1 MIRVKC
7 VGSKNLHAR
16 MNINEAAPA
25 IGVSVATLKRWL
37 LSGKVED
44 VGRNRNNWRV
54 FTLADIERIKQFALK
69 NPDISAAGNS
79 QKKPLSVDKSQYK
92 VASFFSGIG
101 GFDIGFESAG
111 FSISMQCEI
120 EPFCRQILKKHWPT
134 IPQHSDITKIK
145 NDEIPKSD
153 IWVGGFP
160 CQDLSLARMGKRDG
174 LGGSKSG
181 LFYEF
186 ARLVGD
192 GKPRV
197 ILLENVAGLL
207 SAHGGKDFGIVLST
221 LAELGYSVGWRTF
234 NSKYFGVPQSRQ
246 RVYIVGCRGDGR
258 GPGEILFES
267 QRGEG
272 DHPQGRPHGKESA
285 ASFQDVIGDPSGT
298 GPVIQALAYCLYAT
312 SARHTG
318 TDWSRNYVSYP
329 KLGKVRRLIPAECE
343 GVMAFPN
350 GWTIPEKTT
359 LSADDLDSARYHA
372 LGNAV
377 TPPVAEWLAFRIRQY
392 LESKDFP
399 DSNQKFNASLYTL
412 RNEGLGQLALS
423 FGSSEL
429 ETTP

>member
-1 MIRVKC
+1 M
-7 VGSKNLHAR
+7 NL
-16 MNINEAAPA
+16 NEAAHA
-25 IGVSVATLKRWL
+25 IGVSAITLKRWL
-37 LSGKVED
+37 LSGKVAD

-54 FTLADIERIKQFALK
+54 FTEADIERIKKYALK
-69 NPDISAAGNS
+69 QPIDSPNGQPVLGTPSTANRSIYSA
-79 QKKPLSVDKSQYK
+79 
-92 VASFFSGIG
+92 ASFFSGIG

-111 FSISMQCEI
+111 FSISLQCEV
-120 EPFCRQILKKHWPT
+120 EPFCQSILKKHWPSV
-134 IPQHSDITKIK
+134 PLHSDITKLT
-145 NDEIPKSD
+145 NNEIPKSD
-153 IWVGGFP
+153 VWIGGFP

-174 LGGSKSG
+174 LRGRKSG

-207 SAHGGKDFGIVLST
+207 SSHRGKDFGIVLAT

-267 QRGEG
+267 ECGERDTPSSG
-272 DHPQGRPHGKESA
+272 SNGKELA
-285 ASFQDVIGDPSGT
+285 ASFQDIVGDPSGA

-318 TDWSRNYVSYP
+318 TDWSRNYVCYP
-329 KLGKVRRLIPAECE
+329 KIGKVRRLIPAECE
-343 GVMAFPN
+343 GVMSFPK
-350 GWTIPEKTT
+350 GWTLPATT
-359 LSADDLDSARYHA
+359 NLSADDLDSARYHA

-377 TPPVAEWLAFRIRQY
+377 TPPVAAWLALRIRQY
-392 LESKDFP
+392 LESRDFP
-399 DSNQKFNASLYTL
+399 QESQRFNASLYTFK
-412 RNEGLGQLALS
+412 NNGFGQLALEL
-423 FGSSEL
+423 GNSEL
-429 ETTP
+429 EMAP